1 MRTLKRLFPLLV
13 VGLLTLAA
21 MPWLI
26 GKPCPRHVVIA
37 TGSTDGNYYALAERY
52 RDILARDGVTLEVR
66 STAGSVENSQLLA
79 DAEANVSLAII
90 QGGVPPSDADG
101 DIETLASLYL
111 EPVWVFHRGDLQA
124 DRLTD
129 LRGKRI
135 AVDRPGSGTRA
146 LALLL
151 LQENDIA
158 DGPSGEDPRGAGFQ
172 TARQAGSRTQT
183 SARRQK
189 EPTRG
194 ETELLPLGGGRAA
207 RALQAGEI
215 DAAFFVISPQSPIV
229 HELLRDE
236 GIQLMNFRRAA
247 AYQRQHPFLSSVT
260 LSEGMLDLKNN
271 VPSRD
276 IVLLAPAANLV
287 TRGDLHDALIPLVL
301 DAATELHHQEGFL
314 AKRGVFPTLSYAD
327 YPVNDKAR
335 RYFKSGPPL
344 FFRILPFRVVVWLD
358 QMKLVALPL
367 ITLLLPLLKFA
378 PPIYRWKIRSSIYRW
393 YRILREIDLKLKQA
407 DADTDFA
414 DDVVRLRELDDEL
427 SEVSV
432 PLSYM
437 EEFYNLR
444 LHVAYLLD
452 KVLHRQQKQT
462 PVQLHKAA

>member
-1 MRTLKRLFPLLV
+1 MRTLKRLSPFLV

-26 GKPCPRHVVIA
+26 GRRCPRHVVIA

-52 RDILARDGVTLEVR
+52 REILARDGVTLEVR
-66 STAGSVENSQLLA
+66 STAGSVENSQLLSRA
-79 DAEANVSLAII
+79 DTEVSLAII
-90 QGGVPPSDADG
+90 QGGLAGTEADG
-101 DIETLASLYL
+101 QIETLASLYL
-111 EPVWVFHRGDLQA
+111 EPVWVFHRGDVQVE
-124 DRLTD
+124 RLTD

-135 AVDRPGSGTRA
+135 AIDQPGSGTRA

-151 LQENDIA
+151 LQENDMA
-158 DGPSGEDPRGAGFQ
+158 E
-172 TARQAGSRTQT
+172 
-183 SARRQK
+183 SAPNNM
-189 EPTRG
+189 PTK
-194 ETELLPLGGGRAA
+194 LVSLGGSRAA

-215 DAAFFVISPQSPIV
+215 DAAFFVISPESPIV
-229 HELLRDE
+229 RELLFDD
-236 GIQLMNFRRAA
+236 GVKLMSFRRAA
-247 AYQRQHPFLSSVT
+247 AYRRQHPFLSSVT

-287 TRGDLHDALIPLVL
+287 ARGDLHDALIPLVL
-301 DAATELHHQEGFL
+301 DAATEVHHQDGYL
-314 AKRGVFPTLSYAD
+314 TQRGVFPTLSYAD

-344 FFRILPFRVVVWLD
+344 FFRVLPFRVVVWLD

-367 ITLLLPLLKFA
+367 FTLLLPMLKFA

-407 DADTDFA
+407 ADDTDFA
-414 DDVVRLRELDDEL
+414 DDIVRLRQLDDEL

-452 KVLHRQQKQT
+452 KVLRRQQKRA
-462 PVQLHKAA
+462 PVQLRRAA